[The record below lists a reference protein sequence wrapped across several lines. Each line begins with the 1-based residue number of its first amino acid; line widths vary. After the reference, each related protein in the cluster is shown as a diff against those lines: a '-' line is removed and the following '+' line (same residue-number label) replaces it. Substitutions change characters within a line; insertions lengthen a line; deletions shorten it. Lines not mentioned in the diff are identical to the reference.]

1 MGGEVVKTQTETKHN
16 TISTVI
22 GFDTKMTLPSPP
34 HPPTTETQW
43 YHSGGSY
50 DGGFSAGWGV
60 RRLVKNSS
68 FFLTRPYTNFAFIF
82 QHSKLNI

>member
-50 DGGFSAGWGV
+50 DGGFSAGWGGGSGA
-60 RRLVKNSS
+60 LSKIPL
-68 FFLTRPYTNFAFIF
+68 FF
-82 QHSKLNI
+82 